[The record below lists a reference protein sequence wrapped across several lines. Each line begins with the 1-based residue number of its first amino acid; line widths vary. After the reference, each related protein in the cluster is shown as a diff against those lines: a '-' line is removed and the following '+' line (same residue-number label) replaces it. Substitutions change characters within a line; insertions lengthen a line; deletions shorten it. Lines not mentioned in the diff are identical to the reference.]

1 MNKKPLATIVI
12 PAYNVSGYIGEC
24 LESLLVQSY
33 QDIEILV
40 VDDGST
46 DGTADVVGR
55 YADADSRVKLFHNEN
70 HGVSYSRNFAIGK
83 GAGDYLLFMD
93 ADDVVSPDYV
103 ESLVEPL
110 SNGACEM
117 SAVGVVPFSGGAP
130 VFSTGEQHVY
140 KKGEKYHACL
150 GICHGFAWNKGFL
163 YRIVRDRKI
172 RFDET
177 VAQSEDMLFLLDY
190 LDHCGKV
197 VFDDGARYG
206 YRQRWDSAANNQRST
221 KWFDVVKV
229 YEAYESRLGAEA
241 ELRDVVRR
249 AFLPIAY
256 EAIWRYRNCG
266 MDDGTLHERILS
278 MRGFCE
284 QTLPSCPPLFRFK
297 MYIYRHFMGAEM
309 FRRRL
314 VVR

>member
-1 MNKKPLATIVI
+1 MSKMSLATIVI

-24 LESLLVQSY
+24 LESLLTQSY
-33 QDIEILV
+33 RDIEILV

-46 DGTADVVGR
+46 DGTADVVRR
-55 YADADSRVKLFHNEN
+55 YADADSRVKLFNNEN
-70 HGVSYSRNFAIGK
+70 HGVSYSRNFAIVK
-83 GAGDYLLFMD
+83 GTGDYLLFID

-110 SNGACEM
+110 SNGSCEM
-117 SAVGVVPFSGGAP
+117 SAVGIVPFSGDAP
-130 VFSTGEQHVY
+130 AFSAGEWHMF
-140 KKGEKYHACL
+140 KNREKYHACL
-150 GICHGFAWNKGFL
+150 GICRGFACNKAFL
-163 YRIVRDRKI
+163 YRIVRDRGI

-190 LDHCGKV
+190 LDHCGSI
-197 VFDDGARYG
+197 VFDDGTRYG
-206 YRQRWDSAANNQRST
+206 YRQRFDSAANNQRST

-229 YEAYESRLGAEA
+229 YEAYKSRLGAEA

-266 MDDGTLHERILS
+266 MDDEALHERILS
-278 MRGFCE
+278 MRSSCE
-284 QTLPSCPPLFRFK
+284 QALPSCPPLFRFK